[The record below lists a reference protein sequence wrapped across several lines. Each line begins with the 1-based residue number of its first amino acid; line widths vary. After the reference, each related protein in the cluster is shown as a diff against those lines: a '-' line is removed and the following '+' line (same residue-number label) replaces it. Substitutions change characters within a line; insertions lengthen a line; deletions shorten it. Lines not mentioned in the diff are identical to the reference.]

1 MRSGRAVKKGADQI
15 KRFAGTQKRRKST
28 MRTRGQDA
36 LKQLAADG
44 QNTIELG
51 SGEGRMK
58 EEPNAIRHTS
68 LAQLCTSKKQE
79 ERTAGLD

>member
-1 MRSGRAVKKGADQI
+1 M
-15 KRFAGTQKRRKST
+15 

-51 SGEGRMK
+51 CGEGRVK
-58 EEPNAIRHTS
+58 EEPNAIRHAS
-68 LAQLCTSKKQE
+68 FAQLCTSKKQE

>member
-1 MRSGRAVKKGADQI
+1 
-15 KRFAGTQKRRKST
+15 

-51 SGEGRMK
+51 CGEGRMK
-58 EEPNAIRHTS
+58 EEPNAIRHAS

-79 ERTAGLD
+79 ARRGTDRRVRLRNLQHT

>member
-1 MRSGRAVKKGADQI
+1 M
-15 KRFAGTQKRRKST
+15 

-51 SGEGRMK
+51 CGEGGMK
-58 EEPNAIRHTS
+58 EEPNAIRHAS
-68 LAQLCTSKKQE
+68 LAQLCTSKRNGPPGQTKKAAAHD
-79 ERTAGLD
+79 RGTR